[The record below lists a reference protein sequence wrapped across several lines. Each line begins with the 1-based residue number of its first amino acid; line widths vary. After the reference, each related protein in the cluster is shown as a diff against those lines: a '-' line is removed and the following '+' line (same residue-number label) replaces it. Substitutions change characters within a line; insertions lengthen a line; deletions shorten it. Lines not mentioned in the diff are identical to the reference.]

1 MSINYQDILDFA
13 KKDKDKII
21 EAMKVRAALGFVSRL
36 NNEGFNDSKGLEEL
50 KVEVRAISIAGE
62 VLENVIEKME
72 KGAT

>member
-1 MSINYQDILDFA
+1 LSINYQDILDFA
-13 KKDKDKII
+13 KNDKDKII

-36 NNEGFNDSKGLEEL
+36 NNEGFNESKGLEEL

-72 KGAT
+72 KGA

>member
-1 MSINYQDILDFA
+1 LSINYQDILDFA
-13 KKDKDKII
+13 KEDKDKII

-72 KGAT
+72 KGA

>member
-72 KGAT
+72 KGA

>member
-36 NNEGFNDSKGLEEL
+36 NNEGFNESKGLEEL

-72 KGAT
+72 KGA

>member
-13 KKDKDKII
+13 KEDKDKII

-72 KGAT
+72 KGA

>member
-13 KKDKDKII
+13 KNDKDKII

-36 NNEGFNDSKGLEEL
+36 NNEGFNESKGLEEL

-72 KGAT
+72 KGA